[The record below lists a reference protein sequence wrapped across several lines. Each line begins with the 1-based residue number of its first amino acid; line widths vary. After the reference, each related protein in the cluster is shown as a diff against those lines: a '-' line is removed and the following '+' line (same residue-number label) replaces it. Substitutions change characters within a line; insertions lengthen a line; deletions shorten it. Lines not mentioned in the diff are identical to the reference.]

1 MVAGSWPSAAAAVAA
16 AALAAGLPLTAKG
29 TTSEFSAGA
38 AESPGGVV
46 SSFPSAAG
54 VAARVTGSESAS
66 ESTHGVAEAGAA
78 CLSDSA
84 AAASS
89 WRVAGA
95 FKITGEGLPAL
106 PLCGLRRVEWLR

>member
-1 MVAGSWPSAAAAVAA
+1 MVAGSRPSAAAAVAA
-16 AALAAGLPLTAKG
+16 AALARGIPL

-38 AESPGGVV
+38 AGSPGGVV